1 MADTRFF
8 QNHGP
13 FALSHILAITGAST
27 SKEVSESL
35 LIHDVA
41 PLDRASVT
49 DISFFDNT
57 KYLDQFKTSN
67 AGFCFVR
74 EKYSNVAP
82 DSMQIL
88 ICKAP
93 YLAYAITAQ
102 AFYPSHQLQPSISPK
117 AFIDGS
123 ASIGEHVSIE
133 AGAFIGANV
142 RIGSHVSI
150 GANAVIEQGVTIGDY
165 TSIAAL
171 SAISHAVIGSHV
183 IIHRGAAIGQDGF
196 GYAMSKLGHI
206 KVPQLGRVV
215 IEDYV
220 EIGANTTIDRGAGPD
235 TVIGQGAKIDNLV
248 QIAHNVRI
256 GKHSVIVAQVGI
268 SGSTQ
273 IGNGVVA
280 GGQAGITGHL
290 IIGDGVKIAAQA
302 GIMSDLEAGNAYG
315 GSPAVLIR
323 DWHRQTIA
331 LNRLTKPK
339 RGTNDE

>member
-13 FALSHILAITGAST
+13 FPLSHILAITGA
-27 SKEVSESL
+27 KLVKKYDESRM
-35 LIHDVA
+35 IHDLA
-41 PLDRASVT
+41 ALDKATTS

-57 KYLDQFKTSN
+57 KYLEQFKSSH
-67 AGFCFVR
+67 AGICFIR
-74 EKYSNVAP
+74 EKYVNVAP
-82 DSMQIL
+82 ESMQLL
-88 ICKAP
+88 ICQDP

-102 AFYPSHQLQPSISPK
+102 TFYPSNSKQTTISPN
-117 AFIDGS
+117 AYVDSS
-123 ASIGEHVSIE
+123 ATIGDHVSIE

-142 RIGSHVSI
+142 MLGNHVSI
-150 GANAVIEQGVTIGDY
+150 GANAVIEQGVTIGNY
-165 TSIAAL
+165 SSIAAL
-171 SAISHAVIGSHV
+171 SAISHAIIGSHV

-196 GYAMSKLGHI
+196 GYAMGKLGHI

-273 IGNGVVA
+273 LGNGVIA

-290 IIGDGVKIAAQA
+290 TIGDGVKIAAQA

-339 RGTNDE
+339 RGTNDD